1 MKIFEELAGAVVK
14 GDERKVKQIC
24 AKVVELGLPVRD
36 AIVKG
41 LSHGMK
47 IVGEK
52 YEQREYFLADLIL
65 SAEIMRGGLNYL
77 LPYLEEAEGRF
88 LGKYVIGVVKGNIHD
103 LGKNIVA
110 AMLRAEGFEVYD
122 LGVDVPP
129 ERFVEKV
136 KEVDANLVGMSV
148 YTSDALPV
156 VGEVERALR
165 IAGLRNK
172 VKTMVG
178 GAAASPL
185 IAEKYGVD
193 AYGKDSIEA
202 VKIAKRLLQE
212 LHETLR
218 AV

>member
-24 AKVVELGLPVRD
+24 ARVVELGLTVRD

-65 SAEIMRGGLNYL
+65 SAETMREGLNYL

-212 LHETLR
+212 LHETRR